1 MTISPSF
8 FDVMRIPLVAG
19 RDFTEHDDDHV
30 APVAIISRRL
40 AAKLWPNESAIG
52 KSLAWPSSRVRR
64 PPLEIVG
71 VVGDTRHA
79 SLSEPPSMVVYR
91 PYAQVYD
98 INRTLVLRG
107 RGIVAP
113 SPTTPRRLALAVD
126 PRVEIVGNTWADRA
140 GTTVEQ
146 HLEGVIEPQRVATAW
161 VGAFGLVALV
171 LAGIGLYGVVA
182 QTVLLRT
189 RELAVRSAL
198 GATPAG
204 LLALVV
210 RDGMRLAI
218 GGAAIGAV
226 VSLSGIGVLRGL
238 VASVEVAD
246 ARAAVIAVVAL
257 AMVMLAASYL
267 PARSVAR
274 LNPIDALRCD

>member
-1 MTISPSF
+1 
-8 FDVMRIPLVAG
+8 
-19 RDFTEHDDDHV
+19 
-30 APVAIISRRL
+30 
-40 AAKLWPNESAIG
+40 
-52 KSLAWPSSRVRR
+52 
-64 PPLEIVG
+64 
-71 VVGDTRHA
+71 
-79 SLSEPPSMVVYR
+79 
-91 PYAQVYD
+91 
-98 INRTLVLRG
+98 
-107 RGIVAP
+107 
-113 SPTTPRRLALAVD
+113 LALAVD

-146 HLEGVIEPQRVATAW
+146 HLEGVIGPQRVATAW

-198 GATPAG
+198 GATPGG

-226 VSLSGIGVLRGL
+226 VSLSGIGVLRRL

-257 AMVMLAASYL
+257 ALVMLAASYL
-267 PARSVAR
+267 PARWVAR